1 MEGRRILLCTAF
13 LLCSIIFCN
22 AEFDISNLSW
32 ETLDELE
39 QLEDVFGY
47 APNFTGKPCPIYR
60 EDLPNDY
67 VAYWEL
73 EINETEFV
81 IISSSE
87 KTGDYR
93 LTQEGPL
100 PSPITLLD
108 NYASLAESE
117 CHRYYMLSPAGQMIC
132 RNNLDEIVAIT
143 TEISPILMKDVENT
157 KMEMDELTKVLVE
170 QKKEIQEEWDQ
181 RRVTVEQSG
190 VWSTISK
197 YDKLTLENDDENDHI
212 NLFYNET
219 YSEQAI
225 SPGEKIYIPLGNA
238 VDELII
244 TVVPINISMRPDE
257 MFPWQ
262 LRLCQALL
270 DVCDTK
276 SYKTIDENKL
286 HVDAMGRRVLVLELH
301 EDSNFLNELLEETE
315 IGFHIEIHFGDGE
328 VVLRRFGIDLSYD
341 TRHREKRRTERRSWT
356 GFTYTYIP
364 SENLFPDY
372 NQHDIGGCMSGCG
385 PVAWAMVFGYYDRMA
400 HYNYRSPHYRSL
412 YRCGS
417 SGTTGSDSC
426 EAPRYMTDTVKG
438 YVEDIRRE
446 LGTFCLAGQG
456 ATLQSDMDN
465 VEEFYRARQGSRA
478 RISTC
483 KTGGPFGLAGFYST
497 RVADNIIDNL
507 EDGRPVIVGYRVN
520 GNFLAQH
527 YAVATKLRRR
537 SRRYRHC
544 IWWLC
549 FGWVTEWDN
558 DIYLHNGWGGTGN
571 GWRTAEG
578 FFAAVARPT

>member
-225 SPGEKIYIPLGNA
+225 SPG
-238 VDELII
+238 
-244 TVVPINISMRPDE
+244 
-257 MFPWQ
+257 
-262 LRLCQALL
+262 
-270 DVCDTK
+270 
-276 SYKTIDENKL
+276 
-286 HVDAMGRRVLVLELH
+286 
-301 EDSNFLNELLEETE
+301 
-315 IGFHIEIHFGDGE
+315 
-328 VVLRRFGIDLSYD
+328 
-341 TRHREKRRTERRSWT
+341 
-356 GFTYTYIP
+356 
-364 SENLFPDY
+364 
-372 NQHDIGGCMSGCG
+372 
-385 PVAWAMVFGYYDRMA
+385 
-400 HYNYRSPHYRSL
+400 
-412 YRCGS
+412 
-417 SGTTGSDSC
+417 
-426 EAPRYMTDTVKG
+426 
-438 YVEDIRRE
+438 
-446 LGTFCLAGQG
+446 
-456 ATLQSDMDN
+456 
-465 VEEFYRARQGSRA
+465 
-478 RISTC
+478 
-483 KTGGPFGLAGFYST
+483 
-497 RVADNIIDNL
+497 
-507 EDGRPVIVGYRVN
+507 
-520 GNFLAQH
+520 
-527 YAVATKLRRR
+527 
-537 SRRYRHC
+537 
-544 IWWLC
+544 
-549 FGWVTEWDN
+549 
-558 DIYLHNGWGGTGN
+558 
-571 GWRTAEG
+571 
-578 FFAAVARPT
+578 